1 VAPITRPSPTYTH
14 YRLETPFV
22 RISPNPTLGRMM
34 ERREQE
40 ERSQDILQ
48 QVLLGDQKK
57 VFRLFFL
64 LKE

>member
-1 VAPITRPSPTYTH
+1 
-14 YRLETPFV
+14 
-22 RISPNPTLGRMM
+22 MM

>member
-1 VAPITRPSPTYTH
+1 
-14 YRLETPFV
+14 
-22 RISPNPTLGRMM
+22 MM

-48 QVLLGDQKK
+48 QVLLGDKK
-57 VFRLFFL
+57 RCLDYFL